1 MTFVRDRRAAR
12 RARELLASAV
22 AAMLLLL
29 ALGLPAL
36 GAGKPI
42 GPTQLVDPEVAP
54 LAADSATPITF
65 RVTYRNFHDLP
76 PEYVRVA
83 VAGAV
88 LAMSGSGTDWKAGV
102 VFTVTATLPAG
113 THAVRFEAR
122 DEERFVDTL
131 EAGTVAVDQA
141 PPPPTP
147 APTPTPAPDPDPAP
161 TPTPPGPTPTS
172 PGGGGSSGGGSVGSG
187 GTSGTGGD
195 RDGSETGG
203 PNVSAGSDDRSGM
216 DSVGAPTGGLSVRD
230 HDGHAHDWVPSSGGP
245 GSAIEGPLGPSSTVD
260 PSPTGGSATGGSAT
274 GGSATGGSGGTW
286 RPDLPWFAGSWSP
299 AGDSTSDPSG
309 ASGGTGGGT
318 SHWLG
323 TLNAGLATLVL
334 TGPGDVPTLPAI
346 VGPTLLVTTWM
357 AFMLFNRRRRDGE
370 PPAPDD
376 VLHAAAGTGLGLA
389 AVAVP
394 AAPVDPES
402 LMPRWRRPS
411 LLEARKTDPIRSP
424 APERAR
430 LTFASMVD
438 DPNTEAGF
446 AAASTGPVSP
456 ASSGS
461 FERRAIRYAVIPLLD
476 RPDEIMATRIG
487 ELVAGDEVQ
496 VEQRSGAY
504 CHVLCPDGRRGW
516 VHRTTLG
523 DHVTTAP
530 APQLRASASDGE
542 PDAENA
548 LAALLAARGLR

>member
-12 RARELLASAV
+12 RARELLASAL

-29 ALGLPAL
+29 TLGLPAL

-54 LAADSATPITF
+54 LATDSATPITF

-102 VFTVTATLPAG
+102 VFTVTAKLPAG

-147 APTPTPAPDPDPAP
+147 APTPTPAPDPDPDPDP
-161 TPTPPGPTPTS
+161 TPTPTS
-172 PGGGGSSGGGSVGSG
+172 PGGGSGGSGGGSVGG
-187 GTSGTGGD
+187 GSTSGTGGD
-195 RDGSETGG
+195 PDGSGTGG
-203 PNVSAGSDDRSGM
+203 PNVGAGSGDRSGT

-230 HDGHAHDWVPSSGGP
+230 HGGHAHDWVPSSGGP
-245 GSAIEGPLGPSSTVD
+245 GSAIEGPLGPSVTVD
-260 PSPTGGSATGGSAT
+260 PSPAGGSATGGSAPGRS
-274 GGSATGGSGGTW
+274 GGSW
-286 RPDLPWFAGSWSP
+286 RADSPWSAGSWSP
-299 AGDSTSDPSG
+299 AGDSTSGPNSGSGGRGGG
-309 ASGGTGGGT
+309 ASD
-318 SHWLG
+318 WLG

-461 FERRAIRYAVIPLLD
+461 FERRTIRYAVIPLLD

-523 DHVTTAP
+523 DHVAPAP
-530 APQLRASASDGE
+530 APQLRANGSEAE